1 MKKAV
6 LLLLVLLVVIVT
18 ACSKSQKIVTNPSG
32 YISTENST
40 LIREISSMG
49 RGIGGCAAVGVR
61 RDGRYIRINIQKLVN
76 ENLPDWPLKKGDQIL
91 FVDHNIACMTSA
103 QHEQAQRAM
112 ADYVDRRPIEKR
124 TKIDCRCMALHSE
137 LILSE
142 SGL

>member
-6 LLLLVLLVVIVT
+6 LFLLVLLVAIVT
-18 ACSKSQKIVTNPSG
+18 ACSKSQKIATNPSG

-40 LIREISSMG
+40 LILEISSMG
-49 RGIGGCAAVGVR
+49 RGLGCAAVAVR
-61 RDGRYIRINIQKLVN
+61 RDGRYIGINIQKLVN
-76 ENLPDWPLKKGDQIL
+76 ENLPDWPLKKGDQIF

-112 ADYVDRRPIEKR
+112 ADYVDRRPIEQR
-124 TKIDCRCMALHSE
+124 AKIDCRCVASRSE

-142 SGL
+142 IGP